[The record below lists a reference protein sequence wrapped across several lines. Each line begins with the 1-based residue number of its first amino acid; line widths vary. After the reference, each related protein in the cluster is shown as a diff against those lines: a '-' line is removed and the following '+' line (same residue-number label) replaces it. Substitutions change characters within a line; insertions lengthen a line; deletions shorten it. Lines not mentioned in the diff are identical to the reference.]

1 MDLDNYHVI
10 FKGEIVEGSDAEAVK
25 KKLADYLK
33 KDISAIDHL
42 FSGKKI
48 IIKKN
53 AALPNCLKVKK
64 AFLEAGAICLIIKS
78 KKGKPVSQP
87 TNPSQPNEKKQK
99 ISNSSPKHPPKTEI
113 GPDEK
118 YCESC
123 GGTIKL
129 NSRICLHCGTP
140 NQGRVHKKAMAV
152 ILSILLGIAITGIIT
167 AIAIPQFISYRNRS
181 YIHSINTEL
190 QKIKDAQAQYHSDY
204 HRYTDSLAALNIY
217 ITAPDIMVQIV
228 NADENCFQAKGT
240 HLDTKVESWIDCN
253 SADLKQVSTISDTA
267 DKKEAPS
274 DSDEIDDQKDPASD
288 KPMFTSLE
296 GNFEVMFPDE
306 PTYSVQAVQTPA
318 GSIDIHFFMVEKK
331 EYACIVGYSDYP
343 AELMEQ
349 ADYTKLLDGAANGAV
364 SNINASISHQEDID
378 LNGYY
383 GREIAFTIN
392 KSFKT
397 PNGGNGKAR
406 FFIVENRLYQI
417 LKIGENV
424 ISDVETDNYLKSFNL
439 LN

>member
-25 KKLADYLK
+25 TKLANYLQ
-33 KDISAIDHL
+33 KDISTIDHL
-42 FSGKKI
+42 FSGKKV

-53 AALPNCLKVKK
+53 AELPNCLKIKK
-64 AFLEAGAICLIIKS
+64 AFLEAGAICQITKS
-78 KKGKPVSQP
+78 KKGKPVSHP
-87 TNPSQPNEKKQK
+87 TNPAQPDEKKQK
-99 ISNSSPKHPPKTEI
+99 ISTSPLKHPPKTEK
-113 GPDEK
+113 GLDEK

-129 NSRICLHCGTP
+129 SSRICSHCGIP
-140 NQGRVHKKAMAV
+140 CQGGVNKKALLV
-152 ILSILLGIAITGIIT
+152 SISIILGIVIIGIIA
-167 AIAIPQFISYRNRS
+167 AIAIPQFISYRNKT
-181 YIHSINTEL
+181 YIRSINTEL
-190 QKIKDAQAQYHSDY
+190 QKVKDAQAQYFTDY

-228 NADENCFQAKGT
+228 SADENCFQAKGT
-240 HLDTKVESWIDCN
+240 YLDTKVESWIDCN
-253 SADLKQVSTISDTA
+253 SADLKPVSTLSDTA
-267 DKKEAPS
+267 GKKDEAS
-274 DSDEIDDQKDPASD
+274 DSDSSEDQNDLASD
-288 KPMFTSLE
+288 KPMFTSSE

-306 PTYSVQAVQTPA
+306 PTYNVQAVQTPA

-331 EYACIVGYSDYP
+331 DYACIVGYSDYP

-349 ADYTKLLDGAANGAV
+349 ADYNTLLDGAANGAV
-364 SNINASISHQEDID
+364 NKINASISYQEDINLD
-378 LNGYY
+378 GYY
-383 GREIAFTIN
+383 GREIAFTIK

-406 FFIVENRLYQI
+406 FFIVDNRLYQI
-417 LKIGENV
+417 LKIGANV
-424 ISDVETDNYLKSFNL
+424 ISDATTDNYLESFKL